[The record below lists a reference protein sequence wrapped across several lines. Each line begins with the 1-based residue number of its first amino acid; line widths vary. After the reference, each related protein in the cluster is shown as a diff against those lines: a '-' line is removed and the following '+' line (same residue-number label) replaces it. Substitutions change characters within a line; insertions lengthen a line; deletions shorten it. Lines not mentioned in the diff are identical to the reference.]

1 MFGTAFEIGAEGC
14 FELPDGTGPGIDV
27 DESIFEKYSSIDGPD
42 YVESSEVKQGD
53 MMGNLFKKL
62 LVAVCL
68 GAVAVSAAMAQTFPD
83 RTVRFVVPYPPGGFN
98 DTLARVSA
106 EKLTKMW
113 NQPVVVENKPG
124 GNTTVGNMSV
134 AKAPADG
141 YTILITPLPFSAL
154 PGLYGANLPYDA
166 LKDFTPLVWAGST
179 QNALVVRNEL
189 PVNNVKDLLEYARKN
204 PGKLNFGSTGS
215 GSSNHLSMELFMKM
229 TGTKMAHIP
238 YKGSAPAVT
247 AMLGGEI
254 DALFDNVPNVLQ
266 HIKAGKLKAIGV
278 SGVQRSVLLPEVPT
292 VAESGVPGYEVNVW
306 FGMQLPA
313 GTPKPIVDKLNRDI
327 VQLLKEPD
335 VVQRFRIQGVEVV
348 ASTPAEFSQLVQK
361 EIVKWTQLI
370 KDANIRIE

>member
-1 MFGTAFEIGAEGC
+1 
-14 FELPDGTGPGIDV
+14 
-27 DESIFEKYSSIDGPD
+27 
-42 YVESSEVKQGD
+42 
-53 MMGNLFKKL
+53 MGNLFKKL
-62 LVAVCL
+62 LASACL
-68 GAVAVSAAMAQTFPD
+68 YAVATGAAMAQTFPD
-83 RTVRFVVPYPPGGFN
+83 RMVRFVVPYPPGGFN

-124 GNTTVGNMSV
+124 GNTTVGNVSV

-141 YTILITPLPFSAL
+141 YTILVTPLPFSAL

-254 DALFDNVPNVLQ
+254 DALFDNVPNLLQ
-266 HIKAGKLKAIGV
+266 QIKAGKMKAIGV
-278 SGVQRSVLLPEVPT
+278 SGVHRSVLLPEVPT
-292 VAESGVPGYEVNVW
+292 VADSGVPGYEVNVW